1 MDQITLPSGTVLS
14 YGNEDFPIICIGK
27 SFPAT
32 TNLNGRKDGVHYFT
46 IMWVNGASIPIANST
61 YDESERDRNYLLSV
75 LNNSKNKNNSNIAS

>member
-61 YDESERDRNYLLSV
+61 YDESEKDRNYLLSV

>member
-46 IMWVNGASIPIANST
+46 IMWINGASIPIANST

-75 LNNSKNKNNSNIAS
+75 LNNSKTKNNSNIAS

>member
-1 MDQITLPSGTVLS
+1 MDQITLHSGTVIS

-75 LNNSKNKNNSNIAS
+75 LNNSKTKNNSNIAS

>member
-1 MDQITLPSGTVLS
+1 MDQITLPSGTVIS

-46 IMWVNGASIPIANST
+46 IMWINGASIPIANST
-61 YDESERDRNYLLSV
+61 YDESERDRNYLLSI
-75 LNNSKNKNNSNIAS
+75 LNNSKNKSNSNIVS